1 LIYFKTYRPINMKA
15 TRYVYSVP
23 VIMLI
28 LLTLYSCPKETPN
41 RAPVIELLS
50 FSPMNVGVGET
61 CRITAYVT
69 DPEDDSLTFDW
80 NCQSG
85 EITQGNGTRQ
95 ITWLAPETPGDYII
109 ELVVSDGENISNII
123 DTVSPREIP
132 ILSTNVG
139 SLIFETGVSTKN
151 FNIVNNGSGEFTWT
165 ASTDKSWITGINP
178 ETGVTSGATVVEVTV
193 DRNAVT
199 DDFYPDAILIE
210 SDAGSVMLEII
221 LVGNTQSIFYEDFTY
236 GDMNWSF
243 DYCQHSVTNGVLRME
258 PTSVNNDPL
267 AGSQFPAIM
276 ELPWGLRAD
285 ICAVNDNLQDGYY
298 GLMAVTND
306 DGEYSV
312 ASMYLAVIKNPTE
325 GANWIWLWYMPDME
339 GWGIWDESCYGY
351 SAAVDSV
358 EGWNK
363 LEMVALADKR
373 FTLKCNGVNLSSWN
387 TSVLSLESLGVD
399 VNLGVDGVILRGGY
413 NVETEWDNVLF
424 YSEGTTKTD
433 NAVSYLPTFPSNDV
447 LKQFV
452 GKMQNR
458 QMPCFKEIIR
468 ERQSGRQ

>member
-1 LIYFKTYRPINMKA
+1 MKA
-15 TRYVYSVP
+15 IRDLYSVP
-23 VIMLI
+23 GIILI
-28 LLTLYSCPKETPN
+28 LITLYSCPKETPN

-50 FSPMNVGVGET
+50 FSPMNVGVGGT

-80 NCQSG
+80 NCESG
-85 EITQGNGTRQ
+85 EITQGNGSRQ

-109 ELVVSDGENISNII
+109 ELVVSDGENISNIT

-132 ILSTNVG
+132 VLSTNVG
-139 SLIFETGVSTKN
+139 SLIFETGVSTMN

-178 ETGVTSGATVVEVTV
+178 ETGVTSDATVVEVTV
-193 DRNAVT
+193 DRNAVN
-199 DDFYPDAILIE
+199 DGFYPDAILIE
-210 SDAGSVMLEII
+210 SEAGSVSLEVI
-221 LVGNTQSIFYEDFTY
+221 LVGNTQSIFYEDFSH
-236 GDMNWSF
+236 GVASWGFN
-243 DYCQHSVTNGVLRME
+243 YCQYSVNNGMLRME
-258 PTSVNNDPL
+258 PTSADNDPL
-267 AGSQFPAIM
+267 AGSQFSAII
-276 ELPWGLRAD
+276 ELPWGLRTD
-285 ICAVNDNLQDGYY
+285 VRAVDDNSQDGYY
-298 GLMAVTND
+298 GIMAVTND

-325 GANWIWLWYMPDME
+325 GANWVWLWYMPDME

-358 EGWNK
+358 DGWNK
-363 LEMVALADKR
+363 LEMIALADKR
-373 FTLKCNGVNLSSWN
+373 FTLKCNGLNLSAGN
-387 TSVLSLESLGVD
+387 TSVLNLESIGVD

-424 YSEGTTKTD
+424 YNEVTTKAGG
-433 NAVSYLPTFPSNDV
+433 AVSDNTVLPSNDA
-447 LKQFV
+447 LKQIV
-452 GKMQNR
+452 GKMQRR